1 MFDTET
7 AEHEAA
13 HVIVGLALGL
23 KLRKAT
29 IEPSVLNGHV
39 AAGYS
44 WFYVGRKYMAFGIM
58 ACAGIAWE
66 RRRGRNATAIA
77 GDLEIAQQVWDCR
90 RSEIET
96 GVKLAR
102 EIIEG
107 RRRLHARVASE
118 LCDRD
123 LSPADVEAL
132 VLEHA

>member
-1 MFDTET
+1 MSFDTAT

-13 HVIVGLALGL
+13 HVVVGAALGL
-23 KLRKAT
+23 RLRKAT
-29 IEPSVLNGHV
+29 IAAGELNGHV

-66 RRRGRNATAIA
+66 RKCGRNGDAIA
-77 GDLEIAQQVWDCR
+77 GDLEIARQVWDCR

-96 GVKLAR
+96 GVRLAR
-102 EIIEG
+102 ELID
-107 RRRLHARVASE
+107 ARARIHSRIASK

-123 LSPADVEAL
+123 LGPGD
-132 VLEHA
+132 LERLIVG